1 MKIRNTSVLFIL
13 SLSLAFTSSIALEIP
28 LSGSVDSSG
37 GGGKIGYVDI
47 DKIFQIYPQTLAAK
61 EDYAKQLKRKR
72 EQLSTKEKE
81 LSEIKEKLSVLEATL
96 KNMESPSGI
105 SGSTASASSPVQ
117 PQSFLTLKQD
127 LENKKTEY
135 EELRKQAATDLSVYE
150 KQQSQ
155 IILGKIY
162 QALKDLAQ
170 EEQISVVVDKNSV
183 LYGDATIDLTDRLQQ
198 RVRGY

>member
-183 LYGDATIDLTDRLQQ
+183 LYRDTTIDLTDQLQQ
-198 RVRGY
+198 HIRGY